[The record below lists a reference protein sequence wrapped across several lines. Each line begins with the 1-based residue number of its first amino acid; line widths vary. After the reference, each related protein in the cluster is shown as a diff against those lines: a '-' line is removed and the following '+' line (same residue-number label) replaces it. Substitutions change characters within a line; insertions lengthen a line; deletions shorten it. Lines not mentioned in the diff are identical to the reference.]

1 MLETLEKVRYGITNF
16 TFFVLFDL
24 ILKLLSIFMVM
35 INIVKSELINGTENC
50 QSNTY
55 SVTNK

>member
-1 MLETLEKVRYGITNF
+1 MLETLEKVRYGITSF

-35 INIVKSELINGTENC
+35 INIVKIELINGTENYL
-50 QSNTY
+50 SNTF

>member
-35 INIVKSELINGTENC
+35 INIVKIELINGTENYL
-50 QSNTY
+50 SNTF

>member
-1 MLETLEKVRYGITNF
+1 MHETLEKVRYGITSF

-35 INIVKSELINGTENC
+35 INIVKIELINGTENYL
-50 QSNTY
+50 SNTF

>member
-50 QSNTY
+50 LSNTY

>member
-50 QSNTY
+50 L
-55 SVTNK
+55 

>member
-1 MLETLEKVRYGITNF
+1 MLETLEKVRYGITSF
-16 TFFVLFDL
+16 TFYVLFDL

-35 INIVKSELINGTENC
+35 INIVKIELINGTENYL
-50 QSNTY
+50 SNTF